1 MGKMIGF
8 VDGASVFLIV
18 ALMIFLIVFIAVAF
32 YLLIMNKETVAKVAL
47 LPLEENI
54 RQYEKEN

>member
-32 YLLIMNKETVAKVAL
+32 YLLIMNKETVAEVAV
-47 LPLEENI
+47 LPLEDNK
-54 RQYEKEN
+54 R